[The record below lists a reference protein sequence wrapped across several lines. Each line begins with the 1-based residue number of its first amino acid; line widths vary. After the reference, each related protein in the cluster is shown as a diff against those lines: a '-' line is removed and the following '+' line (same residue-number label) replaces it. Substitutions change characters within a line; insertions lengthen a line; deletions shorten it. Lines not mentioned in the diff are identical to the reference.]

1 MFSGLDATEIITFI
15 VSLVA
20 ALTVHEAMHAY
31 ASHILGDRTA
41 YEEGRLTLNPI
52 KHIDFVTSVLL
63 PVVLVILHLPPFF
76 IARPVPFNPNNVRRG
91 EWGVAVVGLAG
102 PLSNLLLAAVVT
114 LFAKFSGI
122 AIGTEVFN
130 IASIFILVNLSFF
143 VFNMIPFPPLDGS
156 RLLYALAP
164 DSVREIMERMESGGV
179 FVILVFMF
187 VVFPFLSTTV
197 GNVVNNLY
205 TFLLSI

>member
-1 MFSGLDATEIITFI
+1 MFSGLNATEIITFV
-15 VSLVA
+15 VSLIA

-31 ASHILGDRTA
+31 ASHALGDRTA
-41 YEEGRLTLNPI
+41 YDEGRLTLNPI
-52 KHIDFVTSVLL
+52 KHIDFITSVLL
-63 PVVLVILHLPPFF
+63 PVALVLLHLPPFF
-76 IARPVPFNPNNVRRG
+76 IARPVPFNPNNVRHN
-91 EWGVAVVGLAG
+91 EFGVAIVGLAG
-102 PLSNLLLAAVVT
+102 PFSNFLLAFIAA
-114 LFAKFSGI
+114 LFAKFAGI
-122 AIGTEVFN
+122 AIGTETFN

-164 DSVREIMERMESGGV
+164 DSVREVMERMESGGV
-179 FVILVFMF
+179 FIILVFMF

-197 GNVVNNLY
+197 GNVVNSMY